1 MPFLSSS
8 LQNFE
13 LDQLEAIAALWGLG
27 PFDNSKSAILLELEL
42 EISQAD
48 KFKLQYQ

>member
-27 PFDNSKSAILLELEL
+27 PFEIADQRFYWNSN
-42 EISQAD
+42 
-48 KFKLQYQ
+48 